1 MAFRRILSAAL
12 MASSFVLCATP
23 ASATEFVFR
32 YQTIAN
38 GFVTGRLVG
47 DLQSDGN
54 TILIQSIAD
63 FVKVN
68 GVAGQSLPFVTTG
81 STIYGTFRAPSAT
94 LDGSLLDFF
103 GCIDEFCSEGIGF
116 DPDTVEFRPIISSLG
131 AGFPEFR
138 ENTTPGQWQLST
150 APEPASWAMMIA
162 GFGLIGGAM
171 RRKHAVLARLAM
183 R

>member
-1 MAFRRILSAAL
+1 MGFPRLLSAAL
-12 MASSFVLCATP
+12 VTALFTLGATP
-23 ASATEFVFR
+23 ASASEFVFR

-47 DLQSDGN
+47 DLQADGN

-138 ENTTPGQWQLST
+138 ENTTPGQWQLS
-150 APEPASWAMMIA
+150 AVPEPASWALMIT
-162 GFGLIGGAM
+162 GFGLIGGAL
-171 RRKHAVLARLAM
+171 RRKHPARVRLAM